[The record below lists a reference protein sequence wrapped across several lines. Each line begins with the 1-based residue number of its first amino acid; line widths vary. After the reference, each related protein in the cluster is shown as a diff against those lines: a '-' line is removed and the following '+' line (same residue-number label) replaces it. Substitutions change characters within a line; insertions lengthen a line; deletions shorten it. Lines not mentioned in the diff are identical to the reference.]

1 MASKL
6 LCEQNVGGLDLS
18 LRAFV
23 GTVALIL
30 LAMDLVP
37 QNLELITALI
47 AFVGVWTSIT
57 RHCTP
62 YSILGINTAK

>member
-1 MASKL
+1 MASKP
-6 LCEQNVGGLDLS
+6 LCEQYVGGLDLS